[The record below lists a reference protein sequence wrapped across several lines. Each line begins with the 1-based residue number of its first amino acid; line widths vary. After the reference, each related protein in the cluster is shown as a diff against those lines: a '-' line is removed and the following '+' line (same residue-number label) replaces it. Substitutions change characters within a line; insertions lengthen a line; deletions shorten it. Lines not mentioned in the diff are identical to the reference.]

1 MCIRIVCVFICVN
14 IIELIA
20 KREQDSV
27 FVCVFVCVCVRVCGC
42 GCVCLC
48 ASMCVHMYACDVC
61 VYVYVCDSVFDYYMY
76 LLLCDAR
83 SL

>member
-1 MCIRIVCVFICVN
+1 MFICVN

-27 FVCVFVCVCVRVCGC
+27 FLCVRLCGC

-48 ASMCVHMYACDVC
+48 VGMCVHMYACDVC
-61 VYVYVCDSVFDYYMY
+61 VYMYVCDSVFDYYMY
-76 LLLCDAR
+76 LSLCDAK